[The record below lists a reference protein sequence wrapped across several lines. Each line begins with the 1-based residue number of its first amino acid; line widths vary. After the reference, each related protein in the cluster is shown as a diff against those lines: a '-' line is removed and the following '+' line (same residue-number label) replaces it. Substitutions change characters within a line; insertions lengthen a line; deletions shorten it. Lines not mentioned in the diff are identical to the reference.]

1 MSNLRSN
8 LRFSTYNISET
19 IICSLIN
26 ENNNL
31 KSEMIKLKNEIQKLN
46 QQHFRMNQMLGEF
59 QSSPKN
65 QLKINQTKDIRYSCL
80 FYEE

>member
-1 MSNLRSN
+1 MSNLRS
-8 LRFSTYNISET
+8 STYNTSET

-31 KSEMIKLKNEIQKLN
+31 KSEMIKLKNEIQKLK
-46 QQHFRMNQMLGEF
+46 QQHFRMNQMLREF

-65 QLKINQTKDIRYSCL
+65 QLKINQTKESDTLVPIL
-80 FYEE
+80 